1 MRFFVVLGL
10 EFHLVDEA
18 EDDYDYSSDYDSS
31 NEDADDIFE
40 KIANY

>member
-18 EDDYDYSSDYDSS
+18 DDSDYGSDCDSS